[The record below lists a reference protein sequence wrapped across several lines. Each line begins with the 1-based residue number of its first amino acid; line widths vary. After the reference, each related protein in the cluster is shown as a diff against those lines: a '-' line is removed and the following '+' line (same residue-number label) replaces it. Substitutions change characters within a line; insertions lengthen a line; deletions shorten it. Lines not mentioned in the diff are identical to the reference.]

1 MIHRDEHAGN
11 FTVINNDIID
21 AELSDG
27 AFRLLIYMLTCAD
40 GWKFSLRGLSYVFGV
55 GERTISER
63 VAELK
68 RAGYLDITRNTDKHG
83 RFTSSEWDVYE
94 TPVTMSQ
101 KNRNVVLPQRE
112 ITATRNYRN
121 VVLPQRG
128 FASCHKQISIKTNT
142 NNKQVSKGTNKKGA
156 KIFKKPTVDEV
167 AQYCQERKNSVNPQ
181 HFIDHY
187 EANGWKVGKNPMKDW
202 RAAVRTWE
210 RNYYDRPRAVT
221 KPIEDDENVFDKI
234 IRERGL
240 T

>member
-40 GWKFSLRGLSYVFGV
+40 SWKFSLRGLSYVFGV

-68 RAGYLDITRNTDKHG
+68 RAGYLDITRNTDEHG
-83 RFTSSEWDVYE
+83 RFMSSEWHVYE
-94 TPVTMSQ
+94 TPVSMSQ
-101 KNRNVVLPQRE
+101 KNRDVVLPQRGF
-112 ITATRNYRN
+112 TATRNDRN

-142 NNKQVSKGTNKKGA
+142 NNKQVSKGTNKKGRV
-156 KIFKKPTVDEV
+156 FKKPTVDEV

-210 RNYYDRPRAVT
+210 RNNYDRPRAVT